1 MKNYSINEVAKIVNI
16 NASKI
21 RYYERI
27 QILINIERDKNNNRI
42 FRDKDIEL
50 LLLIICLRNLN
61 MSTKKIKEKIN
72 KLNTNSIDI
81 KTILIEHRK
90 TLNKN
95 IYLLKNHISEL
106 NTKINN
112 FS

>member
-27 QILINIERDKNNNRI
+27 QILFNIERDKNNNRI

-50 LLLIICLRNLN
+50 LLLNICLRNLN

-90 TLNKN
+90 TLNQN